1 MASKLKNSWMRKNA
15 QKIFWCLLGLSGSLA
30 GCHANSLVVTKGM
43 APVFTLPETK
53 LQYEYGEHGNNCLQL
68 DTVLMPP
75 ARIKILDTSNSPI
88 YKISYEISEKSKGSG
103 YVHQHFLKNCC
114 EQVKDPKSPCVMRL
128 EDIRAVF
135 ERCIQEKVPYC
146 FGGNSFDSIQL
157 PKEYQFTPS
166 GEYIPGKQFDFRG
179 FDCSGL
185 LFYISNGILPHCTR
199 GLDTCGK
206 KIYTFDW
213 QKDYSDEEK
222 QKVLASLRD
231 TDYLVFVRNKK
242 TQMIGSGH
250 VMVSYKGGFIEFR
263 GIAKGCCYTTKEN
276 ALQRLNEMITSS
288 KEFCSDLF
296 VIRWHPEVK

>member
-1 MASKLKNSWMRKNA
+1 M
-15 QKIFWCLLGLSGSLA
+15 
-30 GCHANSLVVTKGM
+30 
-43 APVFTLPETK
+43 
-53 LQYEYGEHGNNCLQL
+53 
-68 DTVLMPP
+68 
-75 ARIKILDTSNSPI
+75 
-88 YKISYEISEKSKGSG
+88 
-103 YVHQHFLKNCC
+103 
-114 EQVKDPKSPCVMRL
+114 
-128 EDIRAVF
+128 
-135 ERCIQEKVPYC
+135 
-146 FGGNSFDSIQL
+146 
-157 PKEYQFTPS
+157 
-166 GEYIPGKQFDFRG
+166 
-179 FDCSGL
+179 
-185 LFYISNGILPHCTR
+185 FYISNGISPHCTR

-250 VMVSYKGGFIEFR
+250 VIVSYKSGFIEFR
-263 GIAKGCCYTTKEN
+263 NKTYGCYYTTKEN